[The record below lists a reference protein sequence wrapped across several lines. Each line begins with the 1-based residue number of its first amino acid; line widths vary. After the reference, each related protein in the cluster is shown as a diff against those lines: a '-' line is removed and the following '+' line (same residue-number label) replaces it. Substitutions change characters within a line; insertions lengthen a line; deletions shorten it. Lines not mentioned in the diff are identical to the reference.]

1 MEVTQITQIR
11 RKVLTMLSKMAYDG
25 NLPDHVYDILQ
36 IVQEDSP
43 RLRCCVHKERAVLK
57 ERINVALGLDTDLN
71 IIEAAKKAVSEPVD
85 RTQHVIAVLP
95 EGCSACPVNKYMI
108 TDVCRRCLTHRC
120 MNGCPKKAISVY
132 QGRAHI
138 DYDVCVECGNCKRA
152 CPYGAVV
159 EISRPCENACKVHAL
174 HMGADKKA
182 EIDKNV
188 CVECGACRGACPF
201 GAIEERSH
209 IVQLI
214 QDLKAENRSV
224 YALLAPSFVGQFG
237 LKVSPGQIKKA
248 CRMLGFTQVKEVA
261 VGADMT
267 VISEAEEYVEKVEH
281 GDQKLL
287 TSSCCP
293 AFVATVKRHA
303 PALADCISDT
313 VSPMV
318 ARSKAVKHNDP
329 GAITVF
335 VGPCIAKKVEAREH
349 PDEIDYSL
357 TFEELKCMMD
367 SQGINPAELEA
378 EDFQPDSSADGCSF
392 PQEAGVSKAVNDY
405 TEKYHDIT
413 VNSHYCNGLEE
424 CLKALKDYQDGKLDI
439 KYLEGMACVKG
450 CLNGPGSLTEPGL
463 TRVLLKRF
471 ADTTKVKCAGDNDF
485 AQNEVKHVDM
495 ERVYLRK

>member
-1 MEVTQITQIR
+1 MEVTEITKIR
-11 RKVLTMLSKMAYDG
+11 RKVVTMLCHMAYEG

-36 IVQEDSP
+36 IVSEDTP

-57 ERINVALGLDTDLN
+57 QRIDVALGTDTGMN
-71 IIEAAKKAVSEPVD
+71 IIEAAKKAISEPVD

-95 EGCSACPVNKYMI
+95 EACSACPVNKYMI

-138 DYDVCVECGNCKRA
+138 DYDLCIECGNCYRG

-159 EISRPCENACKVHAL
+159 EIARPCEKACKVHAL
-174 HMGADKKA
+174 HMGDHRKA
-182 EIDKNV
+182 EIDKTK

-209 IVQLI
+209 VVQLI
-214 QDLKAENRSV
+214 QDLKNKDKKV

-237 LKVSPGQIKKA
+237 LKVTPGQIKTA
-248 CRMLGFTQVKEVA
+248 CRMLGFSEVKEVA

-267 VISEAEEYVEKVEH
+267 TISEGEEFVEKVV
-281 GDQKLL
+281 GGKQKLL

-318 ARSKAVKHNDP
+318 ARSKAMKHNDP
-329 GAITVF
+329 GAVTVF
-335 VGPCIAKKVEAREH
+335 IGPCIAKKVEAREH

-367 SQGINPAELEA
+367 SRGIDPLKCEA
-378 EDFQPDSSADGCSF
+378 EPFHPDSSADGCSF
-392 PQEAGVSKAVNDY
+392 PQAQGVSTAVKDY
-405 TEKYHDIT
+405 AEKFHNVT
-413 VNSHYCNGLEE
+413 PKSLYCNGLEE
-424 CLKALKDYQDGKLDI
+424 CLGALKDFQDGKLDI
-439 KYLEGMACVKG
+439 QYLEGMACVKG
-450 CLNGPGSLTEPGL
+450 CLNGPGALTEPGL

-471 ADTTKVKCAGDNDF
+471 AGTTEMQCAGDNEF
-485 AQNEVKHVDM
+485 AQEEVKHVDM

>member
-1 MEVTQITQIR
+1 
-11 RKVLTMLSKMAYDG
+11 
-25 NLPDHVYDILQ
+25 
-36 IVQEDSP
+36 
-43 RLRCCVHKERAVLK
+43 
-57 ERINVALGLDTDLN
+57 
-71 IIEAAKKAVSEPVD
+71 
-85 RTQHVIAVLP
+85 
-95 EGCSACPVNKYMI
+95 
-108 TDVCRRCLTHRC
+108 
-120 MNGCPKKAISVY
+120 
-132 QGRAHI
+132 
-138 DYDVCVECGNCKRA
+138 
-152 CPYGAVV
+152 
-159 EISRPCENACKVHAL
+159 
-174 HMGADKKA
+174 
-182 EIDKNV
+182 
-188 CVECGACRGACPF
+188 
-201 GAIEERSH
+201 
-209 IVQLI
+209 
-214 QDLKAENRSV
+214 
-224 YALLAPSFVGQFG
+224 
-237 LKVSPGQIKKA
+237 
-248 CRMLGFTQVKEVA
+248 MLGFTQVKEVA

-405 TEKYHDIT
+405 TEKI
-413 VNSHYCNGLEE
+413 
-424 CLKALKDYQDGKLDI
+424 
-439 KYLEGMACVKG
+439 
-450 CLNGPGSLTEPGL
+450 P
-463 TRVLLKRF
+463 
-471 ADTTKVKCAGDNDF
+471 
-485 AQNEVKHVDM
+485 
-495 ERVYLRK
+495 